1 MLKHFKNNKKMYF
14 KVTDDRLLK
23 IKSYGGEI
31 KTNFQGKKHQKKI
44 HHISS
49 HH

>member
-23 IKSYGGEI
+23 ITTKYAKKSAV
-31 KTNFQGKKHQKKI
+31 
-44 HHISS
+44 
-49 HH
+49 